1 MFSNEFSKEATHV
14 EVIWG
19 TPILDEGFT
28 PIPNLIIRYASE
40 LMTPKE
46 FQFICVLAT
55 FKHDARD
62 PYPSQETLGKYLG
75 GISERAVRKLVDG
88 LEEKGLIEI
97 GYRYVDGKRKNAVYS
112 LKPLIDR
119 VLELAGESRLPDTKP
134 TEKIYWKAKTKKTT
148 TGTKRT
154 GTTGTKRT
162 GTTGTKSSARFGTKS
177 SGENN
182 QSKLQM
188 KITNENY
195 QSTREEVEQCDLP
208 LSIKKVL
215 LHNMDRLVGDNISIF
230 DISVVYHANK
240 DIFNEYEFASILDHV
255 LRETTGKIRSIKSRL
270 KKGMETY
277 RRPALSSNAES
288 LNKAAVRT
296 EMLPDWLNMDYSRK
310 ENLAEEENLHDLEQ
324 KRRELE
330 EKLKKYSL

>member
-1 MFSNEFSKEATHV
+1 MYSNEFNKQMTHV

-55 FKHDARD
+55 FKHDSRD

-88 LEEKGLIEI
+88 LEEKGLLAV

-134 TEKIYWKAKTKKTT
+134 TEKIYWKTEAKKTT
-148 TGTKRT
+148 TGTKSSA
-154 GTTGTKRT
+154 TTGTKSSA
-162 GTTGTKSSARFGTKS
+162 TTGTKSSARFGTKS

-182 QSKLQM
+182 QSKLKM
-188 KITNENY
+188 KIKNENY
-195 QSTREEVEQCDLP
+195 QSIREEVEQCDLP

-215 LHNMDRLVGDNISIF
+215 LHNMERLVGENISIF
-230 DISVVYHANK
+230 DISIVYHANK
-240 DIFNEYEFASILDHV
+240 DMFNEYEFAIILDHV

-277 RRPALSSNAES
+277 RRPTSSPNAENLS
-288 LNKAAVRT
+288 KALIRT
-296 EMLPDWLNMDYSRK
+296 EMLPDWFNMDYSQK
-310 ENLAEEENLHDLEQ
+310 EPLTEEENLHDLEQ
-324 KRRELE
+324 KRQELE
-330 EKLKKYSL
+330 ERLKKYSP